1 VDPNRRRTLART
13 DLAREAESIVRSLAG
28 VASARVHA
36 GHSGIDAIHVDTDD
50 PDTARVLAGHVR
62 SALLAGLATPVLP
75 ARIHVR
81 VAHAADDAERTAPI
95 HATAITPV
103 PDDDTAADHTA
114 TNGRHL
120 PFLARPRLVS
130 VDLEKRDDGRLL
142 CRVVIAHDAHL
153 HSGEALA
160 VDLPGAAAHAAA
172 QAAVRAL
179 DRAGIHGL
187 ELAGLRDVE
196 IAGRQYVVVALN
208 RTDTTRRSRS
218 GSAPILGSAERSA
231 AEATVVA
238 VHELM

>member
-1 VDPNRRRTLART
+1 MDPNRRRTLASP
-13 DLAREAESIVRSLAG
+13 DLAREAESLVRSLAG

-36 GHSGIDAIHVDTDD
+36 GLTGIDAIHVDTDD
-50 PDTARVLAGHVR
+50 PGTARVLAGHVR

-81 VAHAADDAERTAPI
+81 VAHAADAAEINARI
-95 HATAITPV
+95 HTPAATPEE
-103 PDDDTAADHTA
+103 DDDTADD
-114 TNGRHL
+114 GRHL

-130 VDLEKRDDGRLL
+130 VDLDKRADGRLL
-142 CRVVIAHDAHL
+142 CRVVIAHNAHI

-179 DRAGIHGL
+179 DRAGVHGL
-187 ELAGLRDVE
+187 ELAGLRELE
-196 IAGRQYVVVALN
+196 IAGQQYVVVAIT
-208 RTDTTRRSRS
+208 RSRTTRRPRS

-231 AEATVVA
+231 AQATVIA
-238 VHELM
+238 VQELM